1 MVDLCVLDAHF
12 ADICRSSLRRGT
24 LRHAL
29 KRWQHQLNAKEVA
42 VSSMRLKHLTKYMR
56 QEAESRHYR
65 VLMFVLSKWILTVQS
80 WQSRNKD
87 TALRIGQLE
96 KV

>member
-1 MVDLCVLDAHF
+1 MIDRCVSGAHF

-24 LRHAL
+24 LRRAL
-29 KRWQHQLNAKEVA
+29 MRWQHQLDAKEVA
-42 VSSMRLKHLTKYMR
+42 VSNLRLKHLTKYMR